1 MDMPVA
7 VPLGLQWRGTRKVR
21 AIRNDMGKGG
31 GGNPRELLVRDRFSR
46 RPELRNNPRHV
57 DGIPDEHRI
66 GQQAEACRLVHDF
79 GVIPRLK
86 RPLIRKKEATR
97 ELVPPLA
104 TIELELHPSSE
115 RLIVY
120 VA

>member
-1 MDMPVA
+1 
-7 VPLGLQWRGTRKVR
+7 
-21 AIRNDMGKGG
+21 MGKGG
-31 GGNPRELLVRDRFSR
+31 GGKPREFLIRDRFSR

-66 GQQAEACRLVHDF
+66 GQQAEAGRLVHDF

-97 ELVPPLA
+97 ELMSPLA
-104 TIELELHPSSE
+104 TIELELHPSAE
-115 RLIVY
+115 RLIVH